1 MMAGAA
7 HDSADPEIG
16 VVLRAVSA
24 RYARSALVLRNIDL
38 VVPLG
43 GCVAVTGPSGGGKT
57 TLLRVVLGLVPPEA
71 GAVERPCLAHCTNG
85 RSCGGV
91 GYIPQNLGLVRN
103 LTVLENVLLGALPR
117 LSWWR
122 SVVGRFPGEEVAR
135 AEQALAAVGLDG
147 RGGSRVEALSGG
159 QRRRV
164 AIARALVQ
172 RPRLLLA
179 DEFLA
184 ELDRGC
190 ANEMIALVNQLRAET
205 GVTVLFV
212 EHDVDT
218 ACRMAERIVVLA
230 DGQTMC
236 ELDARE
242 VARSGLRSALPTS
255 RVAAS

>member
-1 MMAGAA
+1 MVAGAA
-7 HDSADPEIG
+7 RDSADRETA
-16 VVLRAVSA
+16 VVLRGVSA
-24 RYARSALVLRNIDL
+24 RYARSALVLRNVDL

-43 GCVAVTGPSGGGKT
+43 ACVAITGPSGGGKT
-57 TLLRVVLGLVPPEA
+57 TLLRVVLGLVAPEA
-71 GAVERPCLAHCTNG
+71 GAVERPCLIRRVNG
-85 RSCGGV
+85 RGCGGI

-122 SVVGRFPGEEVAR
+122 SVIGRFSGEEVAR
-135 AEQALAAVGLDG
+135 AEHSLAAVGLDG
-147 RGGSRVEALSGG
+147 RAGARIEALSGG

-190 ANEMIALVNQLRAET
+190 ANEMIALVNQLRDET

-212 EHDVDT
+212 EHDVET

-230 DGQTMC
+230 DGQTVC

-242 VARSGLRSALPTS
+242 VARSGLPSARRPS
-255 RVAAS
+255 GIAW